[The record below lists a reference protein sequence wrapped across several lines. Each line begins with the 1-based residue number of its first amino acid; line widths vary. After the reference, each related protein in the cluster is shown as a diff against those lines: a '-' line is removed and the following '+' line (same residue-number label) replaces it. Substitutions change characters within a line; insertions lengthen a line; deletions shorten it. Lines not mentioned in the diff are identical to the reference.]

1 MQTSHVQGP
10 HLSGPSPSGVPA
22 AALILC
28 SQMQGYIRS
37 CAAQYS
43 RNSDDREDL
52 YLDIVVRLLEY
63 PERVQ
68 HAKQFIRTTAR
79 NLAINR
85 SRIGSRYWE
94 ITESGLTPADDDS
107 VDLPL
112 ESRAAVKPTETD
124 PLDTMILQDTLLR
137 MEECLLPSEK
147 RVYSLLQ
154 EGYQQSDL
162 AQLLAVSK
170 QAVSK
175 VIHSI
180 REKFLAAEATETK
193 TKILEQG

>member
-10 HLSGPSPSGVPA
+10 HPSGPSPSGVPA

-28 SQMQGYIRS
+28 SQMQEYIRS

-94 ITESGLTPADDDS
+94 VTESQLASADDDDI
-107 VDLPL
+107 DLSL
-112 ESRAAVKPTETD
+112 ESLAAVRPGETD
-124 PLDTMILQDTLLR
+124 PVHTIVLQDTLLR